1 MSRPFL
7 TARTANDRARRPGP
21 AGCRGN
27 GGTVQKTVA
36 ALRDRTGSGIAHIVH
51 LGGKDADYKANNF
64 FRMRAVQG
72 RRGDLMQNDRF
83 TGAARVLESG
93 PDMADAQLEAI
104 DNLTR
109 GSAQM
114 AYKHHRIRDFH
125 DYQHITHIA
134 HDVYAAML
142 QEEGITHVLF
152 FDIPHMFHD
161 TCLKQAA
168 EALGLQ
174 VLILRQSFFPRQFFS
189 MRDAGHQ
196 GHMVFQP
203 KDAEAAPAALPEG
216 GGDLFY
222 MQGVKQDRAA
232 PGGLSLRGI
241 GQMLAH
247 HAVNDPAKLL
257 NPVYMGRLLARMRRL
272 AGRFPDWRDPFFH
285 FFHTDHLA
293 YFDYL
298 AEVEDRQPDL
308 DRPYVYFP
316 LQMQPEMTT
325 SSLGGRYRDQLLA
338 LERLAEMLP
347 EGHRIYVKENPK
359 QTGRMRS
366 PLFFH
371 RLQRIRQV
379 ELMPSYASS
388 PDLLA
393 RSVAVANVSGTV
405 GWEAVCAGKPVLCFG
420 AAWWAGAPGVTRYRP
435 GLSFDDVLAKRPDRP
450 ALEHFAGVLQARS
463 HAGNVQ
469 RHFARADATTPT
481 RKPRR
486 SSPKP
491 SSRFCMASC
500 P

>member
-1 MSRPFL
+1 MT
-7 TARTANDRARRPGP
+7 TAPIRLAVVATAELS
-21 AGCRGN
+21 
-27 GGTVQKTVA
+27 TKTIV
-36 ALRDRTGSGIAHIVH
+36 ALRKRPDSGIAHIVH

-72 RRGDLMQNDRF
+72 KRGDLMQTDRF
-83 TGAARVLESG
+83 SGAARVLEWS
-93 PDMADAQLEAI
+93 PAMAEAQLEAI
-104 DNLTR
+104 DTLTR
-109 GSAQM
+109 GSDQM
-114 AYKHHRIRDFH
+114 AYKHHRISNFH

-168 EALGLQ
+168 QALGLE

-189 MRDAGHQ
+189 MRDSRDQ
-196 GHMVFQP
+196 GHMAP
-203 KDAEAAPAALPEG
+203 RPGDAEAAPAPLPE
-216 GGDLFY
+216 GDLFY
-222 MQGVKQDRAA
+222 MKGVRQERAA
-232 PGGLSLRGI
+232 RGGLSVRGI

-257 NPVYMGRLLARMRRL
+257 NPVYMARLLARMRRV

-298 AEVEDRQPDL
+298 AEVEDREPDP
-308 DRPYVYFP
+308 DRPFVYFP
-316 LQMQPEMTT
+316 LQFQPEMTT
-325 SSLGGRYRDQLLA
+325 SSLGGRYRDQILA

-359 QTGRMRS
+359 QTGKMRS

-371 RLQRIRQV
+371 RLDRIRQV

-405 GWEAVCAGKPVLCFG
+405 GWEALTAGKPVLCFG
-420 AAWWAGAPGVTRYRP
+420 AAWWSGAPGVTRYRP
-435 GLSFDDVLAKRPDRP
+435 GLTFDEVLTNTPDRA
-450 ALEHFAGVLQARS
+450 ALEGFVGRLQARS

-469 RHFARADATTPT
+469 RHFARADHDHPDDETARLVAATVVDLLHGRTPLT
-481 RKPRR
+481 FDAPGD
-486 SSPKP
+486 
-491 SSRFCMASC
+491 AA
-500 P
+500 